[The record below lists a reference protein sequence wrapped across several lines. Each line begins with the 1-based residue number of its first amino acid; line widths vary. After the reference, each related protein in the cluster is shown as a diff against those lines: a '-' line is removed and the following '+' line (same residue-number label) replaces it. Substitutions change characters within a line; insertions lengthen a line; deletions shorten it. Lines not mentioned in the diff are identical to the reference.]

1 MFQPCSPP
9 PLEGTPGSPP
19 LWLEGTG
26 LELLG
31 PTAQAPLTELFWA
44 LAYRT
49 HSRNI
54 FYITDHAYCVGK
66 CEFLTSISNQGV
78 VAAAVN
84 FLICVKF

>member
-31 PTAQAPLTELFWA
+31 AICSYLDQLGPIWRYLELF
-44 LAYRT
+44 
-49 HSRNI
+49 
-54 FYITDHAYCVGK
+54 
-66 CEFLTSISNQGV
+66 
-78 VAAAVN
+78 
-84 FLICVKF
+84 